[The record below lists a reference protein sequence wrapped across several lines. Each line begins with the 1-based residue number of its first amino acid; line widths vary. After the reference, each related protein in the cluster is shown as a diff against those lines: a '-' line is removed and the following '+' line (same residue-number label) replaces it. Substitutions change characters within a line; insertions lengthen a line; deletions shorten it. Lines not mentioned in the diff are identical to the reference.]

1 MKFPSRDP
9 GRMTAK
15 SDAADQ
21 PTWPESKAEIIK
33 TAMLSAAG
41 LPALVLF
48 FSMAGYGS
56 MCRQFGLPVEVAAF
70 STLAIW
76 GLPGQIAM
84 VEMMAIG
91 APMVAVALAVTVAN
105 ARFMPMTMALL
116 PHMQVTG
123 HARWWYYLLA
133 QFISLNPWA
142 AAMRNCPTMPLN
154 LRLPYFFAFA
164 IICVSA
170 ATLGTVVGYEATTAL
185 PRPIILG
192 LIFLNPAYFAL
203 VFADVRTRSGA
214 LALAFGAP
222 MGPIAHMV
230 SPEWGLPIAG
240 LVAGTLAFVVDNK
253 MRDRPAAKERF
264 HD

>member
-1 MKFPSRDP
+1 MSLPSRDP

-15 SDAADQ
+15 TAAADQ
-21 PTWPESKAEIIK
+21 PVWPDSKVDIIK
-33 TAMLSAAG
+33 TALLSASG

-56 MCRQFGLPVEVAAF
+56 MCREFRIPVEIAAA
-70 STLAIW
+70 STVAIW

-91 APMVAVALAVTVAN
+91 APMLAVALAVTVAN

-123 HARWWYYLLA
+123 HSRWWYYVMA
-133 QFISLNPWA
+133 QGISLNPWA
-142 AAMRNCPTMPLN
+142 AAMRNCPSMPTH

-164 IICVSA
+164 FVRMTA
-170 ATLGTVVGYEATTAL
+170 ATAGTVIGYLATTTL
-185 PRPIILG
+185 PRPITLG

-222 MGPIAHMV
+222 LGPIAHMM
-230 SPEWGLPIAG
+230 SPAWGLPFAG
-240 LVAGTLAFVVDNK
+240 LLAGTAAFLVDNQLRARTAQK
-253 MRDRPAAKERF
+253 NAR